1 MGLVTDYSWAVKQY
15 WSSCMCV
22 HALHCMPSCSVS
34 THPFSVCSVWQQC
47 PRIQKVIT
55 RGINLHRFQ
64 THKHSGIITVFF
76 WIVSNFNIFIQNMW
90 NSHFVLIVWTFL
102 VTLTIYRASQ
112 TFCMTFQMM
121 IIYHQTNFAY
131 KSTKMLAVLKI
142 SFGQNLYTWKNGET
156 SIKTRR
162 L

>member
-34 THPFSVCSVWQQC
+34 THPFSVGSVWQQC

-76 WIVSNFNIFIQNMW
+76 WIVSNFNIFISEYVKQSFCFNCL
-90 NSHFVLIVWTFL
+90 NLPRNLDHIQSKPNFLHDIPDDDHLPSDKLCLQKHKNVSCFENIIWTKP
-102 VTLTIYRASQ
+102 IHMKKWRNK
-112 TFCMTFQMM
+112 
-121 IIYHQTNFAY
+121 H
-131 KSTKMLAVLKI
+131 
-142 SFGQNLYTWKNGET
+142 
-156 SIKTRR
+156 
-162 L
+162 